1 MVDGILLI
9 DKSSGPT
16 SHDVVDSIRRSLE
29 QKRVGHAGTLDPRA
43 TGLLVILLGQATR
56 LAQWLQRHDKS
67 YEGTIRLGIATD
79 TGDADGRVT
88 AEEACRTSDEL
99 LREATKTLIGR
110 IEQTPPAYSAI
121 KVNGQ
126 TAHRLARQGAPVE
139 LKSRYVTIETFETE
153 LAEPGPPPLVSFTVK
168 CSSGTYIRSLAVDL
182 GRALGCHAHLE
193 SLRRLSV
200 GGFKVEDSVTAEHFS
215 RLDKS
220 ARELLIMPMRVGLD
234 MPEVTAAADDI
245 AAIRNGVAFKGP
257 LRKAVGG
264 LIGSEAVKI
273 ISGEDGNLVGL
284 GKIVEIESG
293 ESAALVKPFM
303 VLVSN

>member
-1 MVDGILLI
+1 MVDGILLV

-16 SHDVVDSIRRSLE
+16 SHDVVDSVRRCLG
-29 QKRVGHAGTLDPRA
+29 QKRVGHAGTLDPGA

-67 YEGTIRLGIATD
+67 YEGTIRLGVATD

-88 AEEACRTSDEL
+88 AEEACRTTGEL
-99 LREATKTLIGR
+99 LREATKSLIGR

-121 KVNGQ
+121 KINGQ
-126 TAHRLARQGAPVE
+126 TAHRLARQGAPVD
-139 LKSRYVTIETFETE
+139 LKSRYVTIEAFETK
-153 LAEPGPPPLVSFTVK
+153 LTEPEPPPLVSFTVK

-200 GGFKVEDSVTAEHFS
+200 GEFKVEDGITVERFS

-220 ARELLIMPMRVGLD
+220 ARELLVMPMRSGLD
-234 MPEVTAAADDI
+234 MPEILATTDVL
-245 AAIRNGVAFKGP
+245 AAIRNGVAFSGP
-257 LRKAVGG
+257 LRKAAGG
-264 LIGSEAVKI
+264 LIGCEAVKI
-273 ISGEDGNLVGL
+273 ISEEDGNLVGL
-284 GKIVEIESG
+284 GKIVEIEPG

-303 VLVSN
+303 VLVPN